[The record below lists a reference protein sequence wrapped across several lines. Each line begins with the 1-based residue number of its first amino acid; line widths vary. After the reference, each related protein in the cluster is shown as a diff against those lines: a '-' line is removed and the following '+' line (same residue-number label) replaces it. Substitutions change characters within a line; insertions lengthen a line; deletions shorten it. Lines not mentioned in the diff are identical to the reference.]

1 MPLSSGVSLQLSGR
15 LETFLSV
22 KHDPFVLALS
32 CITQTLAREVFQLR
46 NIGIAHKNNHG
57 CSDIYTE
64 KTLSL
69 CRIWQ

>member
-1 MPLSSGVSLQLSGR
+1 MPLSTGVSLQLSGR

-46 NIGIAHKNNHG
+46 NIGIAHKNNQRMFRY
-57 CSDIYTE
+57 IYGE
-64 KTLSL
+64 K
-69 CRIWQ
+69 IEFV